1 MDELKAAYEA
11 LGPDATDKQ
20 INLTAE
26 ALGRRQF
33 MPVLILSVPNFF
45 QYTKKD
51 MLKEFDRVRKL
62 PDDSEELKAVIG
74 LSGAAE
80 VKEKHLLTLL
90 NQYELLCGLRV
101 SDGDAWAVVNEL
113 YEDD

>member
-11 LGPDATDKQ
+11 LGPDATQEQ
-20 INLTAE
+20 IDLTAE
-26 ALGRRQF
+26 ALDRRQF
-33 MPVLILSVPNFF
+33 MPALILSVPNFF

-51 MLKEFDRVRKL
+51 MLAEFDRVQKL
-62 PDDSEELKAVIG
+62 PDESEELNAVIG
-74 LSGAAE
+74 LSGPSE

-90 NQYELLCGLRV
+90 NQYELLYGLRLN
-101 SDGDAWAVVNEL
+101 DGDAWAVVNEL